1 MDLASDNSTGEW
13 RLSTSARSG
22 GGLRQYDQGIDSA
35 NLTLDSGCLTL
46 RTRPWYYPRRLAS
59 KRRLSAPKPPPSAG
73 GEAGHRTGGA
83 MVIAERYRIR
93 FAVSIPKQQHTH
105 VYAARSAALLSPTND
120 RRSIWHGQQTLTL
133 TELQRTKNPNL
144 NVRSNG
150 S

>member
-1 MDLASDNSTGEW
+1 
-13 RLSTSARSG
+13 
-22 GGLRQYDQGIDSA
+22 
-35 NLTLDSGCLTL
+35 
-46 RTRPWYYPRRLAS
+46 
-59 KRRLSAPKPPPSAG
+59 
-73 GEAGHRTGGA
+73 

-93 FAVSIPKQQHTH
+93 FAVSIPKQQHTR
-105 VYAARSAALLSPTND
+105 VYVARSAALLSPTND

>member
-1 MDLASDNSTGEW
+1 MDLASDNSTEEC

-22 GGLRQYDQGIDSA
+22 SRLRQYDQGIDSA
-35 NLTLDSGCLTL
+35 NLTLDSGCLTSQVS
-46 RTRPWYYPRRLAS
+46 PWYYPRRLTS
-59 KRRLSAPKPPPSAG
+59 KRRLSAPRPPLSAG

-83 MVIAERYRIR
+83 MVITERYRIR
-93 FAVSIPKQQHTH
+93 FAVPMPKQQHTH
-105 VYAARSAALLSPTND
+105 VYVARSAVLLSPTKE
-120 RRSIWHGQQTLTL
+120 RRSIWHGQQTTTL